1 MHVVEDEPT
10 FDALTRPADDRLVV
24 AYFWGPDCPN
34 CEVFAAD
41 VPGLLPALPEGTQV
55 LKVNAYEQP
64 ELARRF
70 GLFGVPAFVLFK
82 GGRKLGMMR
91 QYYGRQY
98 FLDVLR
104 EQAAGVGARQ
114 NDTDAASDSV
124 G

>member
-1 MHVVEDEPT
+1 MQVVTDEPT
-10 FDALTRPADDRLVV
+10 FDALINPPDDTLVV

-41 VPGLLPALPEGTQV
+41 VPNVLPLLPAGTRV

-98 FLDVLR
+98 FIDVVT
-104 EQAAGVGARQ
+104 EQAAGVGATR
-114 NDTDAASDSV
+114 SD
-124 G
+124 GE